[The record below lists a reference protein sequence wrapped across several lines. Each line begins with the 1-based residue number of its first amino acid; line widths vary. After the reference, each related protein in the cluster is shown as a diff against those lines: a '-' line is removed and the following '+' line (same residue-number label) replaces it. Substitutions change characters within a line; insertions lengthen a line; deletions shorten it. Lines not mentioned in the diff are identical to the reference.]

1 MYITSRFC
9 FPVSAYQE
17 MPSPPRRESAKLIH
31 IRYSLFNVKFIEP
44 SLGEPTPST
53 FEIRYSPFLHPP
65 PGVITYYLIIHY
77 LALFMGRVLFLLLLT
92 LLWVPAFAQE
102 YHYSLRNYRA
112 VDGLP
117 QSQVTA
123 LVEDKNGYLWLGTE
137 GGGLARFDGRNF
149 KVYTTI
155 DGMQSNFI
163 RYLML
168 DSHDNLWIMHPRGI
182 SRFNGGEFRKFE
194 QPGGRTSNP
203 ALRRIYEFQ
212 DSLFFMSAP
221 GYVGKIYG
229 DSVYYWSKPIAER
242 RPDSQP
248 PLVWYA
254 RRVGDAFIFCVDGK
268 SFLVRQGSGS
278 FHIPITD
285 ELPRNFSP
293 FEYKDEQWIQAG
305 KQFWRIDIENR
316 RIVRDTLPLSHRVRH
331 YDPVNDLFWTES
343 GTSLFKEKINGRK
356 PTVELV
362 SDDLDISTFLID
374 SDRATWLG
382 SNGKGLFKYY
392 VQDFEQA
399 GFAGIQHILAIH
411 VANDGAIWLG
421 TANTGLHRIKDGKP
435 KHYPFPPG
443 TARDAVMDIEESPDG
458 KLLVSASP
466 GLGTYDRKTDSFTW
480 KHYSK
485 EQWKPELMH
494 IQFDDANEMWLSTAG
509 GGLIHFRDDEI
520 VEQFSTKDGLNSNVI
535 MANTYSRWHKSI
547 FISDDFGVYRVE
559 DGKLT
564 SLVIPEIEPT
574 SVININPYRDSLLL
588 LSTTGSGLVVVN
600 PDTGHRKIITT
611 QQGLGSDFIYF
622 AAADKHGY
630 IWVGTEKGIS
640 RITLDEK
647 INVATQLHYDYDNGL
662 TGVETNQN
670 AFFLGDSVRLFGLVD
685 GVYQFNDYPAA
696 NSEKFKT
703 HLTAIEVFYGETP
716 VKEFSSG
723 ARGFFHIP
731 ENLLLPHDKNHITF
745 RFNKVNKRYPKAMK
759 FRYILEGFDRAW
771 SKPSLVTE
779 ATYGNLPAG
788 DFVFKVMSSD
798 IDGNWNDEV
807 LTYRFGVQAP
817 FYARTGF
824 IVGAVLLSAVL
835 LSAILYWRFR
845 SRVRQ
850 MLMLERVRLAEQ
862 EKVRKDIAR
871 DFHDEMGNQLTRIIH
886 YVSLLKLNGSATMNS
901 DLPALYTKVEDSAK
915 YLYTGTRDF
924 IWSIDPSNDE
934 LCKLF
939 LHIRDF
945 GEKLFDEKN
954 ISFRATKSIK
964 DVVKLPYG
972 FSREAN
978 LIFKEAM
985 TNAFKYSQAR
995 NVNLSLVNGDAMR
1008 LVLEDDGIGFDKSNC
1023 TGDSCR
1029 GLKNMEE
1036 RAMKINARLEIR
1048 SSRGKG
1054 TQIMLEFTTQKNQ
1067 RYGITV

>member
-1 MYITSRFC
+1 
-9 FPVSAYQE
+9 
-17 MPSPPRRESAKLIH
+17 
-31 IRYSLFNVKFIEP
+31 
-44 SLGEPTPST
+44 
-53 FEIRYSPFLHPP
+53 
-65 PGVITYYLIIHY
+65 
-77 LALFMGRVLFLLLLT
+77 MGRVLFLLLLS
-92 LLWVPAFAQE
+92 LFWLPAFAQE
-102 YHYSLRNYRA
+102 YHYSLRNYKA

-168 DSHDNLWIMHPRGI
+168 DSHDNLWIVHPRGI
-182 SRFNGGEFRKFE
+182 SRFNGVEFRKFE

-203 ALRRIYEFQ
+203 AMRRIYEFQ
-212 DSLFFMSAP
+212 DSLFFLSAP

-229 DSVYYWSKPIAER
+229 DSVYYWSNPIAER
-242 RPDSQP
+242 RQDQQP

-268 SFLVRQGSGS
+268 SFLVRQGSS
-278 FHIPITD
+278 SYHIPITE
-285 ELPRNFSP
+285 ELPKEFSP

-305 KQFWRIDIENR
+305 KKFWRIDIKNKKMA
-316 RIVRDTLPLSHRVRH
+316 RDTLPLQYTVRY
-331 YDPVNDLFWTES
+331 YDSVNDLFWTTS
-343 GTSLFKEKINGRK
+343 GTSLYKEKIVGRT
-356 PTVELV
+356 PSVELV
-362 SDDLDISTFLID
+362 TNDLDLDVSTIMVD

-382 SNGKGLFKYY
+382 TNGKGLFKYY
-392 VQDFEQA
+392 VQDFERA
-399 GFAGIQHILAIH
+399 NFAGIEHILAIH
-411 VANDGAIWLG
+411 ATSDGAIWLG
-421 TANTGLHRIKDGKP
+421 SANSGLHRIKDGKA
-435 KHYPFPPG
+435 KHYSFPPG
-443 TARDAVMDIEESPDG
+443 TGREYVMDIEESPDG
-458 KLLVSASP
+458 KLLVAGSP
-466 GLGTYDRKTDSFTW
+466 GLGTYNPKSDSFTW
-480 KHYSK
+480 THYSH
-485 EQWKPELMH
+485 EQRKPEIMN

-509 GGLIHFRDDEI
+509 GGLVHFQGDEI
-520 VEQFSTKDGLNSNVI
+520 VSYTTKDGLNSNVI
-535 MANTYSRWHKSI
+535 MANTYSKWHKSI
-547 FISDDFGVYRVE
+547 FISDDFGVYRVK
-559 DGKLT
+559 DGKLK
-564 SLVIPEIEPT
+564 LLEIPEIEPT

-600 PDTGHRKIITT
+600 PDTGQRKIITT

-622 AAADKHGY
+622 AAADKQGN
-630 IWVGTEKGIS
+630 IWVGSEKGIS
-640 RITLDEK
+640 RITLDANN
-647 INVATQLHYDYDNGL
+647 NVASQLHYDYDNGL

-670 AFFLGDSVRLFGLVD
+670 AFFLRDSLRLFGLID
-685 GVYQFNDYPAA
+685 GMYQFNDYPAA
-696 NSEKFKT
+696 NDERFKT
-703 HLTAIEVFYGETP
+703 HLTGIEVFYGEIP
-716 VKEFSSG
+716 MKGFSSG
-723 ARGFFHIP
+723 ASGFFHIP
-731 ENLLLPHDKNHITF
+731 ENLSLPHDKNHITF

-759 FRYILEGFDRAW
+759 FRYILEEFDRAW

-807 LTYRFGVQAP
+807 LTYRFSVQAP

-824 IVGAVLLSAVL
+824 IVGGVLLSAVL
-835 LSAILYWRFR
+835 LSGILYWRFK

-862 EKVRKDIAR
+862 DKVRKDIAR

-886 YVSLLKLNGSATMNS
+886 YVSLLKLNGSATVNS

-954 ISFRATKSIK
+954 ISFRATKTIK

-985 TNAFKYSQAR
+985 TNAFKYSQAK
-995 NVNLSLVNGDAMR
+995 NVNLSLINGHQIR
-1008 LVLEDDGIGFDKSNC
+1008 LVLEDDGIGFDKRNC

-1036 RAMKINARLEIR
+1036 RALKINARLEIR
-1048 SSRGKG
+1048 SNGGKG
-1054 TQIMLEFTTQKNQ
+1054 TQIILEFTTQKNK
-1067 RYGITV
+1067 RYGLTV